1 MPLDTDG
8 RTQDNSCLL
17 FMEGPSAT
25 LHAFFIWRLL
35 KGQSQEPLG
44 KGKLNSLYL
53 MCMCKIVHVYERE
66 RMNAFVFACRVEMYM
81 YCTILG
87 TIILL

>member
-1 MPLDTDG
+1 MAFDTDG
-8 RTQDNSCLL
+8 RTQDNCCLL

-25 LHAFFIWRLL
+25 LHALFIWRLL

-44 KGKLNSLYL
+44 KGKLYSLYL
-53 MCMCKIVHVYERE
+53 MYVCKCVYGRE
-66 RMNAFVFACRVEMYM
+66 CMNAFVFACKVEMYM

-87 TIILL
+87 AIILL